1 MLLISLFLLN
11 LSWQEVFQ
19 RKDTH
24 QLGTLDQLEFR
35 LAMQETGKQ
44 TLK

>member
-1 MLLISLFLLN
+1 MLLICLFLLK

-24 QLGTLDQLEFR
+24 QLGTLDQSELR
-35 LAMQETGKQ
+35 VAMQETGKQ
-44 TLK
+44 KLK